1 MSIALP
7 LMMGLALEQLIG
19 MTDVLFLGR
28 YGEAELAAA
37 GVAGIYVMLVMMLGL
52 GYTVGSQSLMSR
64 ANGAGRAE
72 EVGAIF
78 RQSAIFMTACGFVIM
93 LASWYLIGPMF
104 ERFIA
109 AEAVRK
115 AADDYV
121 FWRLAGLP
129 FAYVGLLAR
138 AYFVAVMHTRVITSA
153 SIVMVLVNC
162 GLNSLLIF
170 GLGPFPELGIAG
182 AAIASAVSELAA
194 LAVYFLEFLRHA
206 PLRELLEVSKHLWRL
221 DWLLQHRIF
230 MLSRWL
236 MLQEAMAFGVWL
248 YFFIVVENA
257 GGERAL
263 ALSNIVRQ
271 LGAVLF
277 LFVHAFGSAAGT
289 IAANYAGAG
298 KPEWIRPMASLAL
311 RLCALVLL
319 PFFLCFALFPSLVL
333 GILTDLPEVISDA
346 KPSFYVM
353 VLAYAL
359 TTPAYLYFF
368 VIGALGFAKESFRMT
383 VTAVAAYGVYIA
395 VLNLFTPP
403 TAVYWTADIVYG
415 LTLWLGVT
423 VVWRRARAAG
433 FRSAAADGF

>member
-7 LMMGLALEQLIG
+7 LMMVLALEQLIG

-194 LAVYFLEFLRHA
+194 LAVYFLEFLRHSA
-206 PLRELLEVSKHLWRL
+206 SSKLLEVSKHLWRL

-298 KPEWIRPMASLAL
+298 KPE
-311 RLCALVLL
+311 
-319 PFFLCFALFPSLVL
+319 FLCFALFPSLVL

>member
-1 MSIALP
+1 M
-7 LMMGLALEQLIG
+7 
-19 MTDVLFLGR
+19 
-28 YGEAELAAA
+28 
-37 GVAGIYVMLVMMLGL
+37 
-52 GYTVGSQSLMSR
+52 
-64 ANGAGRAE
+64 
-72 EVGAIF
+72 
-78 RQSAIFMTACGFVIM
+78 
-93 LASWYLIGPMF
+93 
-104 ERFIA
+104 
-109 AEAVRK
+109 
-115 AADDYV
+115 
-121 FWRLAGLP
+121 
-129 FAYVGLLAR
+129 
-138 AYFVAVMHTRVITSA
+138 
-153 SIVMVLVNC
+153 
-162 GLNSLLIF
+162 
-170 GLGPFPELGIAG
+170 
-182 AAIASAVSELAA
+182 
-194 LAVYFLEFLRHA
+194 
-206 PLRELLEVSKHLWRL
+206 
-221 DWLLQHRIF
+221 
-230 MLSRWL
+230 
-236 MLQEAMAFGVWL
+236 
-248 YFFIVVENA
+248 ENA

-333 GILTDLPEVISDA
+333 GILTDLPEVIADA

-353 VLAYAL
+353 VFAYAL

-383 VTAVAAYGVYIA
+383 VTAVAAYGLYIA

-403 TAVYWTADIVYG
+403 TAVYWTADMVYG

>member
-93 LASWYLIGPMF
+93 LASWFLIGPMF

-109 AEAVRK
+109 ADAVRK

-138 AYFVAVMHTRVITSA
+138 VYFVAVMHTRVITSA

-194 LAVYFLEFLRHA
+194 LAVYFLEFLLHSA
-206 PLRELLEVSKHLWRL
+206 SSKLLEVSKHLWRL

-383 VTAVAAYGVYIA
+383 VTAVVAYGVYIA

>member
-93 LASWYLIGPMF
+93 LASWFLIGPMF

-109 AEAVRK
+109 ADAVRK

-138 AYFVAVMHTRVITSA
+138 AYFVAVMHT
-153 SIVMVLVNC
+153 
-162 GLNSLLIF
+162 
-170 GLGPFPELGIAG
+170 

-194 LAVYFLEFLRHA
+194 LAVYFLEFLRHSA
-206 PLRELLEVSKHLWRL
+206 SSKLLEVSKHLWRL

>member
-170 GLGPFPELGIAG
+170 GLGPFPFGWVRSPNL
-182 AAIASAVSELAA
+182 ASPARRSPLQSVNW
-194 LAVYFLEFLRHA
+194 RHWQCIFWNSCGTA
-206 PLRELLEVSKHLWRL
+206 PLRSSWR
-221 DWLLQHRIF
+221 
-230 MLSRWL
+230 
-236 MLQEAMAFGVWL
+236 
-248 YFFIVVENA
+248 
-257 GGERAL
+257 
-263 ALSNIVRQ
+263 
-271 LGAVLF
+271 
-277 LFVHAFGSAAGT
+277 
-289 IAANYAGAG
+289 
-298 KPEWIRPMASLAL
+298 
-311 RLCALVLL
+311 
-319 PFFLCFALFPSLVL
+319 
-333 GILTDLPEVISDA
+333 
-346 KPSFYVM
+346 
-353 VLAYAL
+353 
-359 TTPAYLYFF
+359 
-368 VIGALGFAKESFRMT
+368 
-383 VTAVAAYGVYIA
+383 
-395 VLNLFTPP
+395 
-403 TAVYWTADIVYG
+403 
-415 LTLWLGVT
+415 
-423 VVWRRARAAG
+423 
-433 FRSAAADGF
+433 

>member
-93 LASWYLIGPMF
+93 LVSWFLIGPMF

-109 AEAVRK
+109 ADAVRK

-138 AYFVAVMHTRVITSA
+138 AYFVAVMHTQVITSA

-194 LAVYFLEFLRHA
+194 LAVYFLEFLRHSA
-206 PLRELLEVSKHLWRL
+206 SSKLLEVSKHLWRL

>member
-93 LASWYLIGPMF
+93 LASWFLIGPMF

-109 AEAVRK
+109 ADAVRK

-194 LAVYFLEFLRHA
+194 LAVYFLEFLRHSA
-206 PLRELLEVSKHLWRL
+206 SSKLLEVSKHL
-221 DWLLQHRIF
+221 
-230 MLSRWL
+230 
-236 MLQEAMAFGVWL
+236 WL

>member
-93 LASWYLIGPMF
+93 LASWFLIGPMF

-109 AEAVRK
+109 ADAVRK

-182 AAIASAVSELAA
+182 AAIASSK
-194 LAVYFLEFLRHA
+194 
-206 PLRELLEVSKHLWRL
+206 LLEVSKHLWRL

>member
-93 LASWYLIGPMF
+93 LVSWFLIGPMF

-109 AEAVRK
+109 ADAVRK

-194 LAVYFLEFLRHA
+194 LAVYFLEFLRHSA
-206 PLRELLEVSKHLWRL
+206 SSKLLEVSKHLWRL

-257 GGERAL
+257 GGERA
-263 ALSNIVRQ
+263 
-271 LGAVLF
+271 
-277 LFVHAFGSAAGT
+277 
-289 IAANYAGAG
+289 
-298 KPEWIRPMASLAL
+298 LAL

>member
-93 LASWYLIGPMF
+93 LASWFLIGPMF

-109 AEAVRK
+109 ADAVRK

-194 LAVYFLEFLRHA
+194 LAVYFLEFLRHSA
-206 PLRELLEVSKHLWRL
+206 SSKLLEVSKHLWRL

-230 MLSRWL
+230 
-236 MLQEAMAFGVWL
+236 
-248 YFFIVVENA
+248 
-257 GGERAL
+257 
-263 ALSNIVRQ
+263 
-271 LGAVLF
+271 
-277 LFVHAFGSAAGT
+277 
-289 IAANYAGAG
+289 
-298 KPEWIRPMASLAL
+298 
-311 RLCALVLL
+311 C
-319 PFFLCFALFPSLVL
+319 
-333 GILTDLPEVISDA
+333 
-346 KPSFYVM
+346 
-353 VLAYAL
+353 
-359 TTPAYLYFF
+359 
-368 VIGALGFAKESFRMT
+368 
-383 VTAVAAYGVYIA
+383 
-395 VLNLFTPP
+395 
-403 TAVYWTADIVYG
+403 
-415 LTLWLGVT
+415 
-423 VVWRRARAAG
+423 
-433 FRSAAADGF
+433 

>member
-1 MSIALP
+1 
-7 LMMGLALEQLIG
+7 
-19 MTDVLFLGR
+19 
-28 YGEAELAAA
+28 
-37 GVAGIYVMLVMMLGL
+37 
-52 GYTVGSQSLMSR
+52 
-64 ANGAGRAE
+64 
-72 EVGAIF
+72 
-78 RQSAIFMTACGFVIM
+78 
-93 LASWYLIGPMF
+93 MF

-109 AEAVRK
+109 ADAVRK

-194 LAVYFLEFLRHA
+194 LAVYFLEFLRHSA
-206 PLRELLEVSKHLWRL
+206 SSKLLEVSKHLWRL